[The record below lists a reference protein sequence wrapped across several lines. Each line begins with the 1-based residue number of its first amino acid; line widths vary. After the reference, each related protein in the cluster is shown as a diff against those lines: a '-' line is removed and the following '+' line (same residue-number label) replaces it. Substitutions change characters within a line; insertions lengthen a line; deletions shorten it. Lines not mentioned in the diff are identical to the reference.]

1 MLLGYIE
8 ASNYIKIC
16 LASTT
21 EIMILMTNQ
30 GWSSRISTNLNLI
43 KRFGS
48 RKPISYPKSFQSS
61 QENDIFRYQLISM
74 YHFRIT
80 TIYIYIYILFSHSI
94 LNPMSLSILNP
105 IHHQFYP
112 TIIAQSITY
121 KSKLSNHIFKNNN
134 NNKTF
139 SFFL

>member
-48 RKPISYPKSFQSS
+48 RKPISYPKSFQSN
-61 QENDIFRYQLISM
+61 QENNIFRYQLISM

-80 TIYIYIYILFSHSI
+80 TIYIYILFSHSI
-94 LNPMSLSILNP
+94 LNLMSLNILGP
-105 IHHQFYP
+105 IHQQFYP
-112 TIIAQSITY
+112 SIIAQSITY
-121 KSKLSNHIFKNNN
+121 KSKLSNHYIFK
-134 NNKTF
+134 
-139 SFFL
+139 